1 MQRAKSSSS
10 CAIDFLETLFSAKK
24 LKHKFPHTLDRL
36 MMIHGALDKHSLQ
49 LFSNKLDRRSVSDG
63 EWDKFFGQECK
74 LARKFESAI
83 AHFTHT
89 HSRSGI
95 LQNFFI
101 FLVEQTKLRRDDTR
115 GCDGAMESSYW
126 INNLSDAIL
135 LRIKDGKN
143 LKNCSHCHWIWLLSH
158 AALKKFYRLNT
169 AQRSEITRKAS
180 LMAIILIQFLFSCT
194 ISLWIIA
201 LSASDVI
208 VVCSESLPSFIPARR
223 DFFISSSKLS

>member
-1 MQRAKSSSS
+1 MGNETNFSGRNASWQESLKAQLHTSPIHIAGAEFFKT
-10 CAIDFLETLFSAKK
+10 FL
-24 LKHKFPHTLDRL
+24 
-36 MMIHGALDKHSLQ
+36 
-49 LFSNKLDRRSVSDG
+49 
-63 EWDKFFGQECK
+63 FF
-74 LARKFESAI
+74 L
-83 AHFTHT
+83 
-89 HSRSGI
+89 
-95 LQNFFI
+95 
-101 FLVEQTKLRRDDTR
+101 QTKLRRDDTR
-115 GCDGAMESSYW
+115 CCDGAMKSSYW

-208 VVCSESLPSFIPARR
+208 VVCSESLPSFIPSRR
-223 DFFISSSKLS
+223 DFFISSSKRS